1 MGLHLSFSSPLLSPS
16 SLLLF
21 SLLFLPP
28 YCLRT
33 TLANPSKK
41 TAGTPPPTSS
51 HRALNLPQRHFLLF
65 CRIVGVNL
73 ASSTRR
79 SFHESSS
86 LSFLIFAIPLEH
98 LSPLIGF
105 FVDESWNYFQRSWG
119 FRAVQVSNDS
129 ARKGSDNCLVGSLL
143 FLLSSS
149 VPSGYTSIR
158 FFLSIPLPHLS
169 FLSFFYLMDAEN
181 EKQRG
186 RNANCVFLFSY
197 LPSCPQI

>member
-16 SLLLF
+16 LLLF
-21 SLLFLPP
+21 FLLFLPP

-105 FVDESWNYFQRSWG
+105 FVDESSNYFQRSWG

-149 VPSGYTSIR
+149 VLSGYTSIH
-158 FFLSIPLPHLS
+158 FFLS
-169 FLSFFYLMDAEN
+169 FLSFF
-181 EKQRG
+181 
-186 RNANCVFLFSY
+186 FLFNG
-197 LPSCPQI
+197 C